1 MKDILISVNPSD
13 TQVCIVA
20 DGELVEF
27 WVERKNMTRLVGN
40 IYKGKV
46 QNVLNGMQAAFVNIG
61 LEKNAFLYAGDTL
74 EYVEILKDVTDKKL
88 NLRAGD
94 TIMCQVT
101 KERFGSKGARV
112 TMNITLP

>member
-13 TQVCIVA
+13 TQVSIVS

-46 QNVLNGMQAAFVNIG
+46 QNVLNVMQVAFVNIG
-61 LEKNAFLYAGDTL
+61 LERNAFLYAGDTL
-74 EYVEILKDVTDKKL
+74 E
-88 NLRAGD
+88 
-94 TIMCQVT
+94 
-101 KERFGSKGARV
+101 
-112 TMNITLP
+112 